1 MAPRYDSNE
10 YNEQQWLNERVD
22 SRFNVRDRF
31 LREEGS
37 VEVEVEESSNTKK
50 EFVGLLNDVKKRG
63 YLAFL
68 RKRNGLL
75 ILTIVRSASSEPRN
89 PLIPLILFI
98 ATIGTV
104 IADGFIR
111 SVSFPGYNMLTIVG
125 LYTIGVI
132 GIIGIHELGHKLA
145 ASTHGMVSSM
155 PYFIPG
161 IPGVLP
167 TLGAVISSREP
178 PANRDSLFDLGIS
191 GPISGLVITIVVAI
205 GGALTTASVPL
216 DQLNSQVGSG
226 QMQPVPSLDT
236 LTSFLLGNFASN
248 DPNSGLILSPLIF
261 ASSLGFL
268 ITFINLMPA
277 WQLDGGHVARAM
289 LSTKKHRILTIISV
303 IILALIGF
311 WLMAILILMLSSR
324 NPEMRPL
331 DDVSP
336 LSLRRKIFFALTWL
350 IAALI
355 YIFAIQNN
363 PFFTLNF

>member
-1 MAPRYDSNE
+1 MAPEYDSE

-22 SRFNVRDRF
+22 SRFIVRDRF

-75 ILTIVRSASSEPRN
+75 ILTIVRSVASEPRN

-111 SVSFPGYNMLTIVG
+111 SVSFPGYNLLTIVG
-125 LYTIGVI
+125 LYTIGII

-191 GPISGLVITIVVAI
+191 GPISGLAITIVVAI

-226 QMQPVPSLDT
+226 QMQLVPSLDR
-236 LTSFLLGNFASN
+236 LTSFLLENFASN

-277 WQLDGGHVARAM
+277 WQLDGGHIARAM
-289 LSTKKHRILTIISV
+289 LSSKQHRILTYISV

-311 WLMAILILMLSSR
+311 WLMAILILMMSSR

-336 LSLRRKIFFALTWL
+336 LSLKRKIFFAATWL

-363 PFFTLNF
+363 PFFALAF